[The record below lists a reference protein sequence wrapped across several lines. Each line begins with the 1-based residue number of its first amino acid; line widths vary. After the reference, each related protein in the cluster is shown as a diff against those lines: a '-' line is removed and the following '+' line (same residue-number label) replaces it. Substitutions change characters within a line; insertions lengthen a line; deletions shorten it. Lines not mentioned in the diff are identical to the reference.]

1 MNTIVNAVCACYSLL
16 LIVYPRALRDS
27 YGAEMVETLRQ
38 QLLDGFESAGVAG
51 AFRAAARAF
60 LELGT
65 IAIPS
70 RLKDQAVAVFP
81 LAICTSF
88 AMLYTLTLALHQPD
102 IFDPLMRRLGLQC
115 P

>member
-1 MNTIVNAVCACYSLL
+1 
-16 LIVYPRALRDS
+16 
-27 YGAEMVETLRQ
+27 
-38 QLLDGFESAGVAG
+38 
-51 AFRAAARAF
+51 
-60 LELGT
+60 
-65 IAIPS
+65 
-70 RLKDQAVAVFP
+70 LKDQAVAVFP